1 MQPHSLNNM
10 KIQKYYQN
18 ELNLHVINS
27 RNNLPKIKNGAHMKD
42 WSHINNLDGYKLIAT
57 CYIALYV
64 NGDNVTC
71 LDSFGVEYTQKKI
84 TKFTG
89 NKYITIN
96 IFKKQAN
103 DLIMCAYFLSLLDK
117 FFPKK
122 YKKE

>member
-1 MQPHSLNNM
+1 M

-42 WSHINNLDGYKLIAT
+42 WSHINNLDGYKSIAT

-84 TKFTG
+84 TKLTG

-122 YKKE
+122 YKKEW